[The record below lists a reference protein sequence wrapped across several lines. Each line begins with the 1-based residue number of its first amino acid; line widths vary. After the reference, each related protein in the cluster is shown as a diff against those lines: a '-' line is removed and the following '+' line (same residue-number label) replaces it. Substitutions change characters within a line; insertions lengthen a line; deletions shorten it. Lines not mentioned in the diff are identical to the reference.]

1 MALVGVDM
9 SSRVHVNAGAAGN
22 VLLDNYTLGDVLLC
36 KAHRGKVQEVKYLLE
51 DLGADVNFQNQNGC
65 TALHAA
71 AASGQLTTVQYM
83 LSCPDVDASITDDE
97 DQTALHYAA
106 FYGHLE
112 VVQLLVDHGVPVD
125 QPDKHGRLAHC
136 SAAINGHLDV
146 VALLVEECSDPIDIN
161 AIDEYGATCLH
172 WAASKG
178 RKEVV
183 QYLCMKGIDVHVT
196 SYDNKSAYQL
206 AKDKQKH
213 KCVQFLKNWYE
224 TSQKFVHAAEDG
236 NEDELRRII
245 NEINGAYPLRY
256 MRDKHGKN
264 AMHWAAEQGHLST
277 LKLLGEHFAVWTDPD
292 KFGRNALHSA
302 ALGGHRDCAL
312 WLIRN
317 AKDASEFQT
326 LTLTNK
332 TPSRCAFEAGHSAL
346 AARLQAW
353 EEGND
358 EYSNREGDNSIST
371 ADQSGANRS
380 SDVDSGSSVTRTR
393 DVDTVRNW
401 LKSLNMDE
409 YTKNFERDGFD
420 TLRGVATIDEDDLID
435 MRVKKGHRRVVL
447 SHIEELRSQLAAFD
461 ENSIGAGRE
470 PDASPSI
477 EMLQQQSKVAPPPQ
491 VSAAPTAPTSSSS
504 DRSES
509 SARSERG
516 SSAAS
521 PNE

>member
-9 SSRVHVNAGAAGN
+9 SSRVHVNMGASGN

-36 KAHRGKVQEVKYLLE
+36 KAHRGKVQEVKYLVE

-83 LSCPDVDASITDDE
+83 LSCPDVDASVTDDE

-146 VALLVEECSDPIDIN
+146 VTLLVEECGDPIDIN

-245 NEINGAYPLRY
+245 SEINGAYPLRY

-292 KFGRNALHSA
+292 K
-302 ALGGHRDCAL
+302 
-312 WLIRN
+312 
-317 AKDASEFQT
+317 
-326 LTLTNK
+326 TNK

-358 EYSNREGDNSIST
+358 EYSNREVDTST
-371 ADQSGANRS
+371 NTTDQSGVNRT
-380 SDVDSGSSVTRTR
+380 SDAESGSSGTRTR
-393 DVDTVRNW
+393 GG
-401 LKSLNMDE
+401 M
-409 YTKNFERDGFD
+409 
-420 TLRGVATIDEDDLID
+420 
-435 MRVKKGHRRVVL
+435 
-447 SHIEELRSQLAAFD
+447 
-461 ENSIGAGRE
+461 
-470 PDASPSI
+470 
-477 EMLQQQSKVAPPPQ
+477 
-491 VSAAPTAPTSSSS
+491 
-504 DRSES
+504 
-509 SARSERG
+509 
-516 SSAAS
+516 
-521 PNE
+521 